1 MRIALVHMRHAATGG
16 TERYLNH
23 LAAHLAGLG
32 HAVTIVCRRH
42 EAVPHPDV
50 SFAVLRPLAVGRV
63 HRMISFAKAVERHV
77 REAAYEVV
85 VGLGKTWSH
94 DVIRLGGGCHQTFLD
109 HTYQAA
115 QRVSL
120 YQFKGAWLRHRC
132 ALALEARGLAHNA
145 YSCVITNSAMVK
157 QDVMERYGVP
167 EEAITIIPNGVDL
180 DRFHPRHRTGSGA
193 ALRQQLG
200 FDDSHLVLV
209 FVGTGYRRKG
219 LDRLLDVMPELVRQR
234 PESRL
239 LVAGYESGL
248 ASWQQQAERIGMAN
262 HVRFLGGRRDPEVC
276 YGAGDLYVLPT
287 QYDPF
292 ANTTLEALAS
302 GLPVVT
308 TAANGG
314 CEVLDHGKH
323 GAVISEADDRDALL
337 QALLMWSDRDR
348 LRDSSVA
355 ARSRAEQYG
364 VRREMEAS
372 TAVIAACRR

>member
-1 MRIALVHMRHAATGG
+1 
-16 TERYLNH
+16 
-23 LAAHLAGLG
+23 
-32 HAVTIVCRRH
+32 
-42 EAVPHPDV
+42 
-50 SFAVLRPLAVGRV
+50 
-63 HRMISFAKAVERHV
+63 
-77 REAAYEVV
+77 
-85 VGLGKTWSH
+85 
-94 DVIRLGGGCHQTFLD
+94 
-109 HTYQAA
+109 
-115 QRVSL
+115 
-120 YQFKGAWLRHRC
+120 
-132 ALALEARGLAHNA
+132 
-145 YSCVITNSAMVK
+145 MVK

-193 ALRQQLG
+193 VLRQQLG

-219 LDRLLDVMPELVRQR
+219 LDCLLDVMPELVRQR

-239 LVAGYESGL
+239 LVAGSESGL

-372 TAVIAACRR
+372 TAVLAACRRSAVVR